1 MVYQIFLWNYECTMG
16 SRAVSNMTRTRNYEC
31 TMGFR
36 AISNLAPRMN
46 SIGRLLDNYTRT
58 CNLRFGRRKREHD
71 NVWGM
76 LHLGAADDADTN
88 G

>member
-1 MVYQIFLWNYECTMG
+1 MDLQKGLNNVIFDLFIVGGLWNYECT
-16 SRAVSNMTRTRNYEC
+16 V
-31 TMGFR
+31 GFR

-76 LHLGAADDADTN
+76 LHLGADDDADAN